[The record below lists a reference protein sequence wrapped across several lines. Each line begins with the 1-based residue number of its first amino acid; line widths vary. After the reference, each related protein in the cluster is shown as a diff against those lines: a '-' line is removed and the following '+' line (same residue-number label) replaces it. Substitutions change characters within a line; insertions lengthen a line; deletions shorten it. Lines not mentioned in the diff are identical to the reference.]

1 MALMMVVEVGG
12 GSPKVSTTLMGAR
25 TGEDWGWLI
34 AATKMNLANPAQPT
48 PLNSLILGLDNPVT
62 ELLDI
67 CRRVVH
73 PTRPVSVETNGGLD
87 SLSSKVS
94 VRLSFALLSPV
105 RMVMVAENRAIIT
118 AG

>member
-1 MALMMVVEVGG
+1 MLSRLGKGSTYKGKQGELEFLNYGAHDGGGGGDG

-67 CRRVVH
+67 CRCVVTQ
-73 PTRPVSVETNGGLD
+73 PTNPARFGQN
-87 SLSSKVS
+87 
-94 VRLSFALLSPV
+94 
-105 RMVMVAENRAIIT
+105 
-118 AG
+118 